1 MPKKLILK
9 GHVQGVYCRN
19 YCSTYA
25 RQMKINGSAT
35 NLPDNTVQLILMTD
49 DLKLINEFIDK
60 IKINPSGHTFFG
72 RIDDVEIE
80 DYEGKLRGEYT
91 F

>member
-1 MPKKLILK
+1 
-9 GHVQGVYCRN
+9 
-19 YCSTYA
+19 
-25 RQMKINGSAT
+25 MKINGSAT

-49 DLKLINEFIDK
+49 DMKLVNEFIDK

-72 RIDDVEIE
+72 RIDEVEIE
-80 DYEGKLRGEYT
+80 DYEGTQRGDYT